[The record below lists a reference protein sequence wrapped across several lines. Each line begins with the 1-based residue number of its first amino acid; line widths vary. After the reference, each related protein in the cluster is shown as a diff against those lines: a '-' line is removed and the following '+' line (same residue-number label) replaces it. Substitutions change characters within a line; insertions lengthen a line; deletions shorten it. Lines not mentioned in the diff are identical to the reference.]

1 MGFTIE
7 KEYTARRGTQT
18 AAQKEKRRRARK
30 RASGRSSRR
39 EALKFI
45 SSPKMQAMQD
55 FMGKIN
61 YGGMPNSTSRKPLSI
76 DKEFRKK
83 N

>member
-7 KEYTARRGTQT
+7 KEYAARRGTQT

-30 RASGRSSRR
+30 RASGRAAIRKLESDPR
-39 EALKFI
+39 LKSI
-45 SSPKMQAMQD
+45 EK
-55 FMGKIN
+55 FMGKVN
-61 YGGMPNSTSRKPLSI
+61 YGGMPNSTSQKPLSI

>member
-30 RASGRSSRR
+30 RASGRAAIRKLESNPR
-39 EALKFI
+39 LKSIQKFVGR
-45 SSPKMQAMQD
+45 
-55 FMGKIN
+55 F
-61 YGGMPNSTSRKPLSI
+61 NSTSKSPMTL
-76 DKEFRKK
+76 DKDFR
-83 N
+83 